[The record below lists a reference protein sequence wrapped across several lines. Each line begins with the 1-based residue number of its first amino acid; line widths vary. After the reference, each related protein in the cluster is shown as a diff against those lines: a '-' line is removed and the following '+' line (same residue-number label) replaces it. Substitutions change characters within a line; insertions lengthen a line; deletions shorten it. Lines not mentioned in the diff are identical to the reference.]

1 MLCLGDPSKMHAKLR
16 MFLILHCS
24 FLAICFNG
32 YCEIL
37 RYMSLFQVILHFIKE
52 YE

>member
-1 MLCLGDPSKMHAKLR
+1 MLCIGDLAEMHAKLR

-24 FLAICFNG
+24 FLAICFHG

-37 RYMSLFQVILHFIKE
+37 RYMSLF
-52 YE
+52 